1 MRRRRPT
8 DNLPRRSELT
18 DPIAVVVR
26 QQNAV
31 VHRRVT
37 FRVRQHAASDPVIIV
52 TIVML
57 VVTNDHRRNVG
68 VRLHRK
74 RNAPRARSKGSAPRS
89 GRNVLRVRRHK
100 PNALLDQCSR
110 RVSA

>member
-1 MRRRRPT
+1 MRRRRPA

-18 DPIAVVVR
+18 DPIAVV
-26 QQNAV
+26 
-31 VHRRVT
+31 HRRVT
-37 FRVRQHAASDPVIIV
+37 FRVRQHRASGAV
-52 TIVML
+52 TIVIVPAAML
-57 VVTNDHRRNVG
+57 VVSGDHRRNVG

-100 PNALLDQCSR
+100 LNGLLDQCSR